1 MPRNLDQR
9 VPKVLKE
16 PKTHSAKRPHVAVV
30 VVVVVVVVV
39 ELLFP
44 GALPLASAGVG
55 GFLHVFFLHCRELSS
70 SGCAVQC
77 SLPCI
82 LPSHHVCIGLPY
94 GVPNV
99 KFRKSLPGRRP
110 SFEKC
115 LVLSIRMANF
125 CHLKTCQCKGL

>member
-1 MPRNLDQR
+1 M
-9 VPKVLKE
+9 
-16 PKTHSAKRPHVAVV
+16 
-30 VVVVVVVVV
+30 VV

-55 GFLHVFFLHCRELSS
+55 GFLHVFLFLHCRELSS

-94 GVPNV
+94 GAPNV
-99 KFRKSLPGRRP
+99 KFRKSLPGRR
-110 SFEKC
+110 SSCERC
-115 LVLSIRMANF
+115 LVLGIRMAMSFAMAELVSAKAKDFANLMRIDNINMRSYRCLF
-125 CHLKTCQCKGL
+125 NIVTLSACLQG